1 MCERGR
7 GRRRCRRDLQ
17 CLLTSKVFDA
27 GGEEGGRVGVGVE
40 GEVELKAS
48 LVAGFREQ
56 EQEQV
61 LKWVVGSFWGT
72 SRIPF

>member
-1 MCERGR
+1 M
-7 GRRRCRRDLQ
+7 
-17 CLLTSKVFDA
+17 V
-27 GGEEGGRVGVGVE
+27 VE
-40 GEVELKAS
+40 FVEQKAS

>member
-1 MCERGR
+1 VRSKARWRERR

-27 GGEEGGRVGVGVE
+27 GDGEGGGRREDVGVGRRRERQV
-40 GEVELKAS
+40 AW

-56 EQEQV
+56 EQE
-61 LKWVVGSFWGT
+61 
-72 SRIPF
+72 